1 MAQFK
6 FETIAETEKAIFAKV
21 PYYDNNKQLSY
32 ECWIPKYI
40 LDKGTAKE
48 FVIRKRKGEILSNS
62 YLRSF
67 PLIDSLETMGEYI
80 NLNQ

>member
-1 MAQFK
+1 MAQFN
-6 FETIAETEKAIFAKV
+6 FETIAQTEKAIFAKV
-21 PYYDNNKQLSY
+21 PYHYNNKQLSY

-40 LDKGTAKE
+40 LEKGTAKE
-48 FVIRKRKGEILSNS
+48 FVIRKKKDERLSNS

-67 PLIDSLETMGEYI
+67 PVPDSWETMGEYI